1 MRKRRVR
8 RMVAELASGEPVNVR
23 RHMTTLTGLA
33 ELAALA
39 EPFGYEY
46 AGLTR
51 ETGLQGNTTF
61 TLHLVPDPR
70 RPARERAAQ
79 SWAAYPQAA
88 ERGPLPPVP
97 AQRLDMLKARVRFD
111 LTAQMT
117 DRQRTRLAFCMLAFW
132 SLLTMLRLHGSHTAL
147 VVIVVVWVVLVPLI
161 PYGIRRNH
169 RVRARYAAILD
180 AAGYVR
186 TTDAQGLPRYLLPG
200 GRHPGRFDPS

>member
-8 RMVAELASGEPVNVR
+8 RVLAELASGEPVRIR

-51 ETGLQGNTTF
+51 ESGFQGNSTF

-97 AQRLDMLKARVRFD
+97 AQRLELLKARIRFD

-117 DRQRTRLAFCMLAFW
+117 DRQRAWLIICMLAF
-132 SLLTMLRLHGSHTAL
+132 
-147 VVIVVVWVVLVPLI
+147 
-161 PYGIRRNH
+161 
-169 RVRARYAAILD
+169 
-180 AAGYVR
+180 
-186 TTDAQGLPRYLLPG
+186 
-200 GRHPGRFDPS
+200 